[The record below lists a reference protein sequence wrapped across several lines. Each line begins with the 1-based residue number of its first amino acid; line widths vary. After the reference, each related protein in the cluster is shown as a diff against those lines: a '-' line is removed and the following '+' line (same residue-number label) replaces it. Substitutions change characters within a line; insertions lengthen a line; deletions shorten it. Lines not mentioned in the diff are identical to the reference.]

1 MYVDGFPLVQQR
13 KNIENTTTFCNN
25 EYWYGIFRLSVLIKG
40 GWGSIDKD
48 GLSFAACLSHTKWN
62 LQYTLNINYCSHFVP
77 PPPAIS
83 ETQILFN
90 AFHWTE

>member
-40 GWGSIDKD
+40 GWGALTKMASLLRRVSLTQNEIYSI
-48 GLSFAACLSHTKWN
+48 H
-62 LQYTLNINYCSHFVP
+62 
-77 PPPAIS
+77 
-83 ETQILFN
+83 
-90 AFHWTE
+90 